1 MSEQKDLET
10 LRKKLIVKYPR
21 FASLIANIG
30 IEFRT
35 NLQFDTAAT
44 DGKKIYFSPNFV
56 KSQPEDVLLFTLA
69 HEVMHIKFRHHER
82 KFDKDGK
89 ERDKETWNIATDAI
103 INANLE
109 RDGLK
114 GIEDA
119 VRVEGALNFTSEELY
134 DLIYDPEKNKQ
145 EQNEPSNEGDDSGN
159 PSDKNGGGAGQ
170 NDNKQKD
177 DKQNG
182 NKKQKLKI
190 TGKCNDDHSMWDK
203 NKEKTENKD
212 QQNGDGGKGKDKSNS
227 KDGTKDKNKTPEKDS
242 SKDNSKDNSK
252 DKTKDNTKSKK
263 DKTKDSDGK
272 TDNKSS
278 KSDQSDSSSKN
289 AGHGD
294 FASKLRQNTAD
305 PNEIINEKAE
315 FQKNR
320 EQKIGRMQSVFEKV
334 KSQITTKNEK
344 SFGYVG
350 EGSHIVDWKVL
361 LRRELEK
368 NETVWSQRR
377 SIAENNYA
385 YRLEEFEVDEDST
398 TEVLLDTSGSVPNRL
413 IMQFLRALK
422 PLAKQSKLKV
432 ATFDDDVH
440 LPFVE
445 IKKMEDI
452 DNFNIIGSGGTNFNN
467 AVLAF
472 SKDPKVN
479 KIVFTDGYAN
489 LTRDYKYLANIIW
502 LVYANRDFDPP
513 LGKVIQVSEEALDNL
528 QNTNWTSNNMQN
540 YTTQNSETE
549 VLSEISLER

>member
-1 MSEQKDLET
+1 MSEQKDLDL
-10 LRKKLIVKYPR
+10 LRKKLVVKYPR
-21 FASLIANIG
+21 FASQIENIE

-35 NLQFDTAAT
+35 NLKYDTAAT
-44 DGKKIYFSPNFV
+44 DGKKIFFSPNFF

-82 KFDKDGK
+82 QFDKNGK

-114 GIEDA
+114 GTDDI

-134 DLIYDPEKNKQ
+134 NLIYDPEKDKD
-145 EQNEPSNEGDDSGN
+145 EQNDQSNEGDNNSGD
-159 PSDKNGGGAGQ
+159 PSDNNSGGAGQ
-170 NDNKQKD
+170 NDNRQK
-177 DKQNG
+177 G

-190 TGKCNDDHSMWDK
+190 TGKCNDDHSMWNK

-212 QQNGDGGKGKDKSNS
+212 QQNGNVGKGKDKSNS
-227 KDGTKDKNKTPEKDS
+227 KDGTKDKNKTPEKD
-242 SKDNSKDNSK
+242 NSN
-252 DKTKDNTKSKK
+252 DKTKDNAKNNTKSKK

-272 TDNKSS
+272 SGDKNFQG
-278 KSDQSDSSSKN
+278 DQSDSSSKN

-320 EQKIGRMQSVFEKV
+320 EQKIGRMQNAFEKV
-334 KSQITTKNEK
+334 KSQIATKNREV
-344 SFGYVG
+344 FGKVG
-350 EGSHIVDWKVL
+350 EGSNIVDWKVL

-368 NETVWSQRR
+368 SETVWSQRR

-385 YRLEEFEVDEDST
+385 YRLEEFEVDEESV
-398 TEVLLDTSGSVPNRL
+398 TEVLLDTSGSVSNRL
-413 IMQFLRALK
+413 VMQFLRALK
-422 PLAKQSKLKV
+422 PLAEQSKIKV

-445 IKKMEDI
+445 IKKISDI
-452 DNFNIIGSGGTNFNN
+452 DNFRIDGGGGTNFNN

-479 KIVFTDGYAN
+479 KIVFTDGYDK
-489 LTRDYKYLANIIW
+489 LTKDYKYLASVIW
-502 LVYANRDFDPP
+502 LVYGNRNFDPP

-528 QNTNWTSNNMQN
+528 QNTNFTANTQN
-540 YTTQNSETE
+540 YITPNEQQDEMNF
-549 VLSEISLER
+549 ER

>member
-1 MSEQKDLET
+1 MPEQKDFDL

-21 FASLIANIG
+21 FASLVANVE

-35 NLQFDTAAT
+35 NLKYDTAAT
-44 DGKKIYFSPNFV
+44 DGKKIFFSPNFF

-82 KFDKDGK
+82 QLDKNGK

-114 GIEDA
+114 GTEDT

-134 DLIYDPEKNKQ
+134 NLIYDPEKDKD
-145 EQNEPSNEGDDSGN
+145 EQNDQSNEGDNNSGD
-159 PSDKNGGGAGQ
+159 PSDNNSGGAGQ
-170 NDNKQKD
+170 NDNKQK
-177 DKQNG
+177 G

-190 TGKCNDDHSMWDK
+190 TGKCNDDHSMWNK

-212 QQNGDGGKGKDKSNS
+212 QQNGNGGKGKDKSNS
-227 KDGTKDKNKTPEKDS
+227 KDGTKDKNKTPEKD
-242 SKDNSKDNSK
+242 NSN
-252 DKTKDNTKSKK
+252 DKTKDNAKNNTKSKK

-272 TDNKSS
+272 SGDKNFQG
-278 KSDQSDSSSKN
+278 DQSDSSSKN

-334 KSQITTKNEK
+334 KSQIATKNREV
-344 SFGYVG
+344 FGKVG
-350 EGSHIVDWKVL
+350 EGSSIVDWKVL

-385 YRLEEFEVDEDST
+385 YRLEEFEVDEESV
-398 TEVLLDTSGSVPNRL
+398 TEVLLDTSGSVSNRL
-413 IMQFLRALK
+413 VMQFLRALK
-422 PLAKQSKLKV
+422 PLAKQSKIKV

-445 IKKMEDI
+445 IKKISDI
-452 DNFNIIGSGGTNFNN
+452 DNFRIDGGGGTNFNN

-479 KIVFTDGYAN
+479 KIVFTDGYDK
-489 LTRDYKYLANIIW
+489 LTKDYKYLASVIW
-502 LVYANRDFDPP
+502 LVYGNRNFDPP

-528 QNTNWTSNNMQN
+528 QNTNFTTNTQN
-540 YTTQNSETE
+540 YITPNEQQDEMNF
-549 VLSEISLER
+549 ER

>member
-10 LRKKLIVKYPR
+10 LKKKLIVKYPR
-21 FASLIANIG
+21 FASQIANIE
-30 IEFRT
+30 IEFKT
-35 NLQFDTAAT
+35 NLKFDTAAT

-56 KSQPEDVLLFTLA
+56 KSQPEDVLLFVLA

-82 KFDKDGK
+82 KFDKNGN

-114 GIEDA
+114 GLEDV

-134 DLIYDPEKNKQ
+134 ELIYDQEKNKQ
-145 EQNEPSNEGDDSGN
+145 EQNEQSNEGGDGSGN
-159 PSDKNGGGAGQ
+159 PPDENGDHSNNQANENSDGQ
-170 NDNKQKD
+170 NDNKQ
-177 DKQNG
+177 NG
-182 NKKQKLKI
+182 NKKEKLKI
-190 TGKCNDDHSMWDK
+190 TGKCNDDHSMWNKD
-203 NKEKTENKD
+203 KEKTENKD
-212 QQNGDGGKGKDKSNS
+212 QQNGNGGKKDGKSNNGNGEDSKQDDSSEKELSSKDETEDKSN
-227 KDGTKDKNKTPEKDS
+227 
-242 SKDNSKDNSK
+242 DNSNPS
-252 DKTKDNTKSKK
+252 
-263 DKTKDSDGK
+263 
-272 TDNKSS
+272 DNKSS
-278 KSDQSDSSSKN
+278 DDDQTDDKNSNCDQFGTSSKN

-294 FASKLRQNTAD
+294 SVSELRQNTAD
-305 PNEIINEKAE
+305 PNETINEKAE

-334 KSQITTKNEK
+334 KSQISTKNEK
-344 SFGYVG
+344 PFGYVG
-350 EGSHIVDWKVL
+350 EASHIVDWKVL

-385 YRLEEFEVDEDST
+385 YRLEEFDVDEEST

-452 DNFNIIGSGGTNFNN
+452 DNFHIKGSGGTNFNN

-489 LTRDYKYLANIIW
+489 LTRDYKYLANVIW
-502 LVYANRDFDPP
+502 LVYGNRKFDPP
-513 LGKVIQVSEEALDNL
+513 LGKVIQVSEEAIDNL
-528 QNTNWTSNNMQN
+528 QNTNWSPNNMQN
-540 YTTQNSETE
+540 YATQNNQPDET
-549 VLSEISLER
+549 SFER